1 MQLHYNK
8 TMQATCVF
16 LQLPITTIEVDM
28 TRPILK
34 SESSLTAR
42 YQTTIPD
49 TVRKALHLHKRD
61 KICYTVQ
68 SDGHVLLSRV
78 DEAENDPVLHEF
90 LSFLANDMQANPQHL
105 NVVSSELRGRIQTLV
120 SGVNID
126 LNEPLPD
133 DED

>member
-1 MQLHYNK
+1 M
-8 TMQATCVF
+8 A
-16 LQLPITTIEVDM
+16 
-28 TRPILK
+28 RSILK
-34 SESSLTAR
+34 SESSLTDR

-49 TVRKALHLHKRD
+49 AVRKALHLHKRD

-78 DEAENDPVLHEF
+78 DEAENDPVLDEF
-90 LSFLANDMQANPQHL
+90 LSFLVNDMLANPQHL
-105 NVVSSELRGRIQTLV
+105 SAVNSELLSRIQTLV

-126 LNEPLPD
+126 LNEPLSD